1 MMTFVLKKNE
11 TPVLTKQQH
20 AHQQLRNA
28 ILSGAVKPGER
39 IVIDTVAQ
47 ELGMSPIP
55 VREAITQLAREG
67 LLTIRPHA
75 GAVVSDIP
83 KHAIEEIFALME
95 ALEMAASRLALPDL
109 TKAHIDEL
117 EGMCAEMETVKTAA
131 DWAQL
136 NRRFHEAI
144 PRLAGLGRFEE
155 LLVRAGEDWERLRM
169 LRFAEVRAEDIA
181 LANREHREFITLLR
195 EGKLR
200 PVEKWIREHNR
211 NALKRYLA
219 Y

>member
-1 MMTFVLKKNE
+1 MIANVQKISE
-11 TPVLTKQQH
+11 SPVLTKQQH
-20 AHQQLRNA
+20 AHQFLRSA
-28 ILSGAVKPGER
+28 ILSGSMQPGER
-39 IVIDTVAQ
+39 IVIDTVAS

-95 ALEMAASRLALPDL
+95 ALEQAACRLALPDL
-109 TKAHIDEL
+109 GESEIAEL
-117 EGMCAEMETVKTAA
+117 EGMCAEMEAAELPA

-155 LLVRAGEDWERLRM
+155 LLVRAGEDWERLRL
-169 LRFAEVRAEDIA
+169 LRFTQARPEDIE
-181 LANREHREFITLLR
+181 LANREHREFIAILR

-200 PVEKWIREHNR
+200 SAEKWIREHNR

-219 Y
+219 G